1 MARTTKRIT
10 RTKFFSFL
18 DIGSVKKKKKKTKF
32 TPDFTSF
39 AIKENLKYSDKCIT
53 SQAILQIERDQS

>member
-18 DIGSVKKKKKKTKF
+18 DIGSLKKRKKTKF

-39 AIKENLKYSDKCIT
+39 AIKENLKYSDKCVT